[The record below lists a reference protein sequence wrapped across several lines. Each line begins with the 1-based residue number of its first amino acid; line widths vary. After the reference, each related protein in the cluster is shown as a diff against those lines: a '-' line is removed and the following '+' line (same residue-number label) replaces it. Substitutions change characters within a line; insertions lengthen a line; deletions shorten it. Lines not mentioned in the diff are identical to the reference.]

1 VQLGKK
7 AHKLLYLHHQN
18 VYTHMRM
25 LANTLMIF
33 MVVQNNS
40 IRVEER
46 KKETVDF
53 FLKKKEEKKTRIEC
67 KAGFLLLPCCLL
79 AFVAL
84 RTPSVE

>member
-1 VQLGKK
+1 
-7 AHKLLYLHHQN
+7 
-18 VYTHMRM
+18 MRM

-53 FLKKKEEKKTRIEC
+53 F
-67 KAGFLLLPCCLL
+67 F
-79 AFVAL
+79 
-84 RTPSVE
+84 